1 MRPPNFDGIHE
12 SVAQTDGSTRLV
24 QVLPCSAKGCDC
36 KIEVPVNQ
44 SRKPP
49 SVIFNIA
56 RRKGWS
62 INENKRD
69 YLCPQHKKET
79 KMATK
84 EAEVRQPSRE
94 QRRAI
99 FREIDDC
106 YSGRAYVNGVTD
118 KSIGEKLKVPWAWVA
133 AVREENF
140 GPAGL
145 DPELQAAIA
154 KVGELDAKIKQ
165 METDAL
171 AAFEGSVRQIA
182 DVAEE
187 LKKAR
192 AVLVRFAS

>member
-1 MRPPNFDGIHE
+1 MRPPNFDGIQE

-79 KMATK
+79 KVTTK
-84 EAEVRQPSRE
+84 EPDVRQPTKE

-99 FREIDDC
+99 FREIDDN
-106 YSGRAYVNGVTD
+106 YSGRAYVSGVTD
-118 KSIGEKLKVPWAWVA
+118 KSIGEKLKCPWAWVKDI
-133 AVREENF
+133 REENF

-145 DPELQAAIA
+145 DPELQAAINKVAELETRIA
-154 KVGELDAKIKQ
+154 K

-171 AAFEGSVRQIA
+171 AAFEASVRQIG

-187 LKKAR
+187 LKAAR
-192 AVLVRFAS
+192 ALLVRFAS

>member
-154 KVGELDAKIKQ
+154 KVSELDAKIKQ

-187 LKKAR
+187 LKKAH
-192 AVLVRFAS
+192 ALLVRFAS

>member
-1 MRPPNFDGIHE
+1 MRPPNFDGIQE
-12 SVAQTDGSTRLV
+12 SVTQMDGLTRRV

-79 KMATK
+79 KMTTK
-84 EAEVRQPSRE
+84 EAVTRQPNRE

-118 KSIGEKLKVPWAWVA
+118 KSIGEKLKLPWAWVA
-133 AVREENF
+133 AIREENF

-145 DPELQAAIA
+145 DPELQAAIK
-154 KVGELDAKIKQ
+154 KVDDLDAKIKQ